1 MPRSKKSN
9 EERIAE
15 LLAKKQSA
23 EESAKK
29 FEAQLKT
36 LQKKDAE
43 EKRKKRNHLL
53 IQLGAVIE
61 KALDREIEEA
71 DIERLARFIS
81 KQELNG
87 KFFTKAMQKEE
98 STEN

>member
-29 FEAQLKT
+29 FESQLNT
-36 LQKKDAE
+36 LPKKDAE
-43 EKRKKRNHLL
+43 EKRKKRNHLI
-53 IQLGAVIE
+53 IQLGAVVE
-61 KALDREIEEA
+61 KALNREIEES

-87 KFFTKAMQKEE
+87 KFFTKVMQKEE
-98 STEN
+98 SPEN

>member
-53 IQLGAVIE
+53 IQLGAVVE
-61 KALDREIEEA
+61 KTLEREIEEA

-98 STEN
+98 SAEN